1 MHSTIASSLH
11 LWRFTE
17 QMRMVSIYHTG
28 QLYVVLCC
36 VWHCQGSWSEDGKAC
51 WAKLHCVILFWG
63 HTSAA
68 SLGHQCFLW
77 QASHLYHNQ
86 WETCWSY
93 WREFQV
99 QPSWASFLLRFSG
112 AGLGLAPCN
121 LLVLN
126 VATPLYL
133 IWDPGIKSVSFTPSF
148 RHVHWEQEA
157 CRCYRVGDA
166 GRDRRD
172 CQSFNVS
179 FVSYQASSLAIASS
193 SESSWSSGAT
203 WLFIQL
209 SWATQSLALFC
220 MGLGVIE
227 WVIGWE
233 LKITTCATAFGKL
246 ERLII
251 IIIIKEDT
259 VHSLV

>member
-86 WETCWSY
+86 WEMCWSY
-93 WREFQV
+93 WGEFQV

-121 LLVLN
+121 LL
-126 VATPLYL
+126 A
-133 IWDPGIKSVSFTPSF
+133 
-148 RHVHWEQEA
+148 
-157 CRCYRVGDA
+157 
-166 GRDRRD
+166 
-172 CQSFNVS
+172 
-179 FVSYQASSLAIASS
+179 
-193 SESSWSSGAT
+193 
-203 WLFIQL
+203 
-209 SWATQSLALFC
+209 
-220 MGLGVIE
+220 
-227 WVIGWE
+227 E
-233 LKITTCATAFGKL
+233 LH
-246 ERLII
+246 
-251 IIIIKEDT
+251 
-259 VHSLV
+259 HSLRANLESCCECGYTTLSHLGSWHKICLIYTFISACALGARSM